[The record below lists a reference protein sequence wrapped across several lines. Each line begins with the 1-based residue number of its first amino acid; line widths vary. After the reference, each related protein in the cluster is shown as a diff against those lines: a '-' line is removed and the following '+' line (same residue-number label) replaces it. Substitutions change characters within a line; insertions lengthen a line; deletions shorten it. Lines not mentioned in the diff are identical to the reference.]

1 MPFTI
6 DGEWAPQAPIKKG
19 QSKPVKTR
27 LVKRGKNI
35 LTVILNLNLT
45 AADLTTLASSIKKRL
60 GCGGA
65 VKGADIEIQ
74 GDHVLQVIKI
84 LSELGIKSS

>member
-1 MPFTI
+1 MPFTV
-6 DGEWAPQAPIKKG
+6 DGEWAPQTPIKKG
-19 QSKPVKTR
+19 QNKPVKTR

-45 AADLTTLASSIKKRL
+45 AADLTALASSIKKRL

-65 VKGADIEIQ
+65 VKGTDIEIQ
-74 GDHVLQVIKI
+74 GDHVLQAIKI

>member
-6 DGEWAPQAPIKKG
+6 DGEWAPQDPIKKG
-19 QSKPVKTR
+19 QSKPVNTR

-35 LTVILNLNLT
+35 LTVILHLHLT
-45 AADLTTLASSIKKRL
+45 AAELATLASSIKKRL

>member
-1 MPFTI
+1 MPFTVG
-6 DGEWAPQAPIKKG
+6 GEWTPQAPLKKG
-19 QSKPVKTR
+19 RGKPVKTR

-35 LTVILNLNLT
+35 LTVILNLDLN
-45 AADLTTLASSIKKRL
+45 AAELAAIASSIKKRL

-74 GDHVLQVIKI
+74 GDHVLQIIKI
-84 LSELGIKSS
+84 LSELDIKSS

>member
-6 DGEWAPQAPIKKG
+6 EG
-19 QSKPVKTR
+19 QWIPSKPASSKPLKGVKIR

-35 LTVILNLNLT
+35 LTVILNLNIPSNELVH
-45 AADLTTLASSIKKRL
+45 LASLLKKKL

-65 VKGADIEIQ
+65 AKDADIEIQ
-74 GDHVLQVIKI
+74 GDNVSKVKKI
-84 LSELGIKSS
+84 LEEYGIKSS